1 MIKEKLQK
9 KLEEIKY
16 KMDKHSSMGNYIVCG
31 FIAIGIVFFLSSNLL
46 LNKEVQLISTPLNKV
61 LTLNNAE
68 LEVTSREF
76 NPQNNLI
83 QFNVNIKNFIPTED
97 NTLSVELREK
107 SNPKELIETKLVKV
121 SNEDYIVYSKL
132 PKNWSAVSLTFIE
145 TGSNIDSSKNKIKF
159 YSDSRDI
166 TINNTL
172 REKNKDGLTVEL
184 VDNDIE
190 KIKEKIKNKENEI
203 ANKNKEIENLNS
215 QISTLEKEKEY
226 LTETEITETD
236 SKINSFKT
244 EIENKNKEIENL
256 NNTKNELN
264 QKIEKLNKKK
274 ADLLELVK

>member
-1 MIKEKLQK
+1 
-9 KLEEIKY
+9 
-16 KMDKHSSMGNYIVCG
+16 
-31 FIAIGIVFFLSSNLL
+31 
-46 LNKEVQLISTPLNKV
+46 
-61 LTLNNAE
+61 
-68 LEVTSREF
+68 
-76 NPQNNLI
+76 
-83 QFNVNIKNFIPTED
+83 
-97 NTLSVELREK
+97 ELREK

-145 TGSNIDSSKNKIKF
+145 NGTNIDSSKNKIKF

-172 REKNKDGLTVEL
+172 KEKNKEGLTVEL

-190 KIKEKIKNKENEI
+190 KIKEEIKNKENEI

-226 LTETEITETD
+226 QTETEITETD

-274 ADLLELVK
+274 